1 MELVRIIEKD
11 DKTARDKIK
20 KIYGNDCLIV
30 SSSRIKNK
38 SELVIAIDLDN
49 QVDNIFLQKNK
60 KQSPFDLNKL
70 TNTNA
75 QDNNDNRYLNS
86 SELFEKQKAN
96 QLASDIK
103 EEILALREE
112 FDRFKRN
119 FSSDEKYLPEN
130 IADRLKN
137 FDLPFTLYKMIEDEI
152 LETKNIKIASK
163 NLEAIIKKNIH
174 FSNIDYPL
182 AKKIVFYGP
191 SGSGKTTLLRTIN
204 GLENL
209 SGGEI
214 YFDNQK
220 VNNNTIL
227 EVQKKT
233 GMIFQEFNL
242 VNNLSAIN
250 NVLTGLLNSSNK
262 FLSLFY
268 LFKKDQKI
276 EALKSLKTVGLLEK
290 SYNRSDELSGG
301 QRQRVGI
308 ARAIIKRPLL
318 LLADEPVASLDP
330 KAANLI
336 LSLLKKINKEFGT
349 TILCN
354 LHQVDLAKKYSDRL
368 VGLLDGKIIFDEKS
382 ENINKSNLEKIYV

>member
-1 MELVRIIEKD
+1 MALLEINDLRKTFPTGEK
-11 DKTARDKIK
+11 ALN
-20 KIYGNDCLIV
+20 G
-30 SSSRIKNK
+30 
-38 SELVIAIDLDN
+38 IDLSLD
-49 QVDNIFLQKNK
+49 K
-60 KQSPFDLNKL
+60 
-70 TNTNA
+70 
-75 QDNNDNRYLNS
+75 R
-86 SELFEKQKAN
+86 
-96 QLASDIK
+96 
-103 EEILALREE
+103 EIVAL
-112 FDRFKRN
+112 
-119 FSSDEKYLPEN
+119 LG
-130 IADRLKN
+130 L
-137 FDLPFTLYKMIEDEI
+137 
-152 LETKNIKIASK
+152 
-163 NLEAIIKKNIH
+163 
-174 FSNIDYPL
+174 
-182 AKKIVFYGP
+182 
-191 SGSGKTTLLRTIN
+191 SGSGKSTLLRCIN
-204 GLENL
+204 RLVDPD
-209 SGGEI
+209 SGRVVLGSTDI
-214 YFDNQK
+214 TALGKHDLRK
-220 VNNNTIL
+220 AR
-227 EVQKKT
+227 VQM

-250 NVLTGLLNSSNK
+250 NVLTGLLNTSNK

-308 ARAIIKRPLL
+308 ARAIIKKPLL